1 MANEMILVV
10 EDSPT
15 EMGLLVES
23 LRQRGYRVVTAAD
36 GEEAL
41 AKVAS
46 ERPRLILLDV
56 ILPKKNGFQVCR
68 LLKSAPATRDVKIV
82 FVTAK
87 TQDSD
92 RFWGYQQGADAYLT
106 KPFADEELLA
116 SVARL
121 L

>member
-1 MANEMILVV
+1 MLMRFSWPTCAGSSIRSPRQSPTSKDARMANETILVV
-10 EDSPT
+10 EDSRT

-87 TQDSD
+87 T
-92 RFWGYQQGADAYLT
+92 
-106 KPFADEELLA
+106 
-116 SVARL
+116 
-121 L
+121 